1 MSFSVGAYPS
11 FFNTLVMRKDGQAGF
26 IEIEALF
33 ADAIPLDEVYS
44 SMIRWLELTILLL
57 LFKLMGIAD

>member
-1 MSFSVGAYPS
+1 MSFSVGAYPL
-11 FFNTLVMRKDGQAGF
+11 FFNTLLIRTDGQAGF

-44 SMIRWLELTILLL
+44 SMIR
-57 LFKLMGIAD
+57 